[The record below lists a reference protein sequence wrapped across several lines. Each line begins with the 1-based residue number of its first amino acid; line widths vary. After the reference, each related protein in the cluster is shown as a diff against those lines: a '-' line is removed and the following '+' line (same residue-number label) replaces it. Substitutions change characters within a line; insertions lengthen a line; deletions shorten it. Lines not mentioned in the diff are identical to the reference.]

1 MIYLL
6 YGLRIGERHRYMEE
20 LLSEKCRTLKDV
32 DKVIELAKQ
41 DGFHSFRISKFI
53 EGEMPDF
60 VRAVKKRR

>member
-1 MIYLL
+1 
-6 YGLRIGERHRYMEE
+6 MEE